1 MSLLRQPH
9 TNLRVNIRVAMQS
22 IAALCG
28 STSGTVAL
36 RSKILAGYAVLTA
49 PRSCRCRWKASKH
62 PIDCTV
68 CYERHL
74 YSCWHSQRQAKFNIS
89 IFLLNFSVI
98 FPSTSVTRNLQ
109 NEIEHLLQQISK
121 RLYLCCVLPF
131 TITSALIYTRDHGQ
145 IKSEA
150 AKSKK

>member
-1 MSLLRQPH
+1 MREYVRDGGAAVEDFGGLCCADGAAQLSMQMESLEASYRLYGMLRAPP
-9 TNLRVNIRVAMQS
+9 LFVLAL
-22 IAALCG
+22 AA
-28 STSGTVAL
+28 TSE
-36 RSKILAGYAVLTA
+36 IQY
-49 PRSCRCRWKASKH
+49 
-62 PIDCTV
+62 
-68 CYERHL
+68 
-74 YSCWHSQRQAKFNIS
+74 S